1 MSTRRWLLLLL
12 AAALA
17 ARVLFC
23 VLFPQG
29 LPDGGVPNL
38 DMYHHLAGTLLQDGT
53 LRDLEGRLT
62 AMREPGYPLVLAGL
76 YAVSGPR
83 YRAVLALH
91 CLLGVLTVWLVWLLG
106 LRLFGPRCAW
116 LAALMAAFH
125 PQLLYYTALP
135 RRETF
140 QAFLLAWSV
149 WLLLDALDFKDLWP
163 LQRPGAPKGRRGWR
177 TAGAP
182 RWLLAGAIWALNPLT
197 NSAFLP
203 AGLAAAAAAVLVG
216 RSRSLDLRRGAGLFL
231 AAYVA
236 LFALWP
242 LRNASVFHRF
252 IPGING
258 GGNHIYIGFI
268 VPDDAA
274 GTPGEQAY
282 LRADAT
288 AQAAVKLSEED
299 KDALFYRAALD
310 WIRAHPAGF
319 AKRLGGSFLKL
330 WRLYPYPRDYGT
342 SYRLIQWASLLS
354 DGWILPLALIGLLLG
369 CARRP
374 ACWVP
379 ASVLGAVTFTYM
391 VFWAVI
397 RYRVPLMPLV
407 FPFAACALERVGSAL
422 RLWTQED
429 A

>member
-1 MSTRRWLLLLL
+1 MNSRRWLLLLL

-23 VLFPQG
+23 LRFPQG

-38 DMYHHLAGTLLQDGT
+38 DMYHHLAGTLLRDGT
-53 LRDLEGRLT
+53 LRDLDGRLT

-83 YRAVLALH
+83 YRSVLALH
-91 CLLGVLTVWLVWLLG
+91 CLMGVLTVWLVWLLG

-140 QAFLLAWSV
+140 QALLLAWSV
-149 WLLLDALDFKDLWP
+149 WLLLDALDFK
-163 LQRPGAPKGRRGWR
+163 GAW
-177 TAGAP
+177 
-182 RWLLAGAIWALNPLT
+182 RWLLAGAVWALNPLT

-203 AGLAAAAAAVLVG
+203 AGLAAAGAALLAG
-216 RSRSLDLRRGAGLFL
+216 RARGLDLRRGAGLFL
-231 AAYVA
+231 GVYVA

-242 LRNASVFHRF
+242 LRNAGVFHRF

-274 GTPGEQAY
+274 GTPEEQAY
-282 LRADAT
+282 IRADAV
-288 AQAAVKLSEED
+288 AQAAVALSEEQ
-299 KDALFYRAALD
+299 KDALFYRAALR
-310 WIRAHPAGF
+310 WIREHPAGF

-342 SYRLIQWASLLS
+342 SYRLIKWASLLS
-354 DGWILPLALIGLLLG
+354 DGWILPLALLGLLLG

-379 ASVLGAVTFTYM
+379 AASLGAVTLTYM

-407 FPFAACALERVGSAL
+407 FPFAACALERAGAAL
-422 RLWTQED
+422 RFWTQED